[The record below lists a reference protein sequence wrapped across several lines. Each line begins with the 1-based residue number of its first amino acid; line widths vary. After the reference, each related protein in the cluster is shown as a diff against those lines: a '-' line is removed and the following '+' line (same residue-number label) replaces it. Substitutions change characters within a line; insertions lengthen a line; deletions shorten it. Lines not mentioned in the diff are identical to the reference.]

1 MKIAIVGSGN
11 AGSITALNFG
21 YYGGK
26 YGSNTVEIDLYH
38 DPNCPIEKVGQS
50 TTPDILELISSSLNI
65 DWYNN
70 DIGATVKYGIWYEN
84 WGKKNKNIYHKFYMQ
99 NIACH
104 FQTHRL
110 SEKVRQSEYVNTI
123 EKCVTDPESEIDADY
138 IFDCRGKHYNNWDNY
153 NTLINPHNS
162 AIIAFADGADPDL
175 RDTKCVATP
184 HGWTFVIPNH
194 DSVSYGYLYN
204 NTITTDEEARA
215 DFLERFDVDEHE
227 IADTLR
233 FRNYI
238 AKSMFEGERTI
249 LNGNRFAF
257 LEPLEAT
264 STTFY
269 RNVAGHAWDYIFG
282 KYTKRQQD
290 DSIHQMMKDIETFI
304 LWHYQYGSQF
314 DTPFWDYVKTL
325 PFNPDSRF
333 KGILQDS
340 IATPHAVLNCQTLSC
355 PTYGIWPRTS
365 FKIWHEGAV

>member
-11 AGSITALNFG
+11 AGSVTALNFG

-26 YGSNTVEIDLYH
+26 YGTKQVEIDMYH

-50 TTPDILELISSSLNI
+50 TTPDVLQLISASLDI
-65 DWYNN
+65 DWFNN
-70 DIGATVKYGIWYEN
+70 DIGATLKLGIWYEN
-84 WGKKNKNIYHKFYMQ
+84 WGKKQKDIYHKFYMDS
-99 NIACH
+99 IACH

-110 SEKVRQSEYVNTI
+110 SEKVRQSEYVNVI
-123 EKCVTDPESEIDADY
+123 EKSIQDPESEIDADY

-153 NTLINPHNS
+153 DTLINPHNS

-204 NTITTDEEARA
+204 DTITTDEEAYT
-215 DFLERFDVDEHE
+215 DFLDRFNVFEHE

-282 KYTKRQQD
+282 GRTKQQQD
-290 DSIHQMMKDIETFI
+290 DSIHTVMHQIETFI
-304 LWHYQYGSQF
+304 LWHYQFGSKF

-325 PFNPDSRF
+325 PFNPDAKF
-333 KGILQDS
+333 NDLLAES
-340 IATPHAVLNCQTLSC
+340 IKTPHPVLNCQTNTSSL
-355 PTYGIWPRTS
+355 YGIWPRTS
-365 FKIWHEGAV
+365 FKIWHEGVN